1 MAIDEQH
8 HARSTTSNNP
18 SHTSL
23 DRCPF
28 QVESSDAFTT
38 TGKLSLAI
46 CEESSTHTS
55 L

>member
-1 MAIDEQH
+1 MAINERH
-8 HARSTTSNNP
+8 HARSTTPNNP
-18 SHTSL
+18 SHTSPYC
-23 DRCPF
+23 CPF
-28 QVESSDAFTT
+28 QVKSSDAFTT